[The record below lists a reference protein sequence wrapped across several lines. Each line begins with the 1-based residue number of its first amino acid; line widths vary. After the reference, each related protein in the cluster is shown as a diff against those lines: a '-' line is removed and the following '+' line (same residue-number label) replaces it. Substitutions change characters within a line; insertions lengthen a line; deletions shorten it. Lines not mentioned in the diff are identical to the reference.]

1 MTVQTNAATK
11 ETFAR
16 FANLK
21 GDAMSL
27 VMDVSELV
35 NELDPVGIDV
45 PEGELG
51 HVEHWSRR
59 LSARDSVCTSIACFV
74 HSVLVFAY
82 EVDLE
87 LMRAGMDADEVG
99 VVAKLV
105 DELVDCGDAA
115 KVDDSESVTV
125 NNSFIAR
132 TDDGEFIE
140 ITEETRIKPIEV
152 IDADDV
158 RPTVDDLKRAAKAV
172 HATSEE

>member
-1 MTVQTNAATK
+1 MTVQTDAATK

-45 PEGELG
+45 PEGEPG
-51 HVEHWSRR
+51 HVEHWSRL
-59 LSARDSVCTSIACFV
+59 LSARDRVCTSIECFAR
-74 HSVLVFAY
+74 SVLVLAY

-87 LMRAGMDADEVG
+87 LMRAGMNADEVG
-99 VVAKLV
+99 VV
-105 DELVDCGDAA
+105 A

-152 IDADDV
+152 VDADDV
-158 RPTVDDLKRAAKAV
+158 RSTVDDLKRAAKAA